1 MYTDNKEVR
10 KRGVTMKR
18 KLWIFIGVF
27 VVLLGGYFLLFRE
40 KSYKVEVEKVN
51 PKIQRLM
58 STDKQHFLT
67 KHEFHTKETAERKD
81 LLKFFIET
89 RLKTDGGFLN
99 NYLPDAE
106 RKDVA
111 TGHELLSESSGL
123 YLRNLAFDTQGRFD
137 NFYKQTKDT
146 FYDGVQFSY
155 RIDEQGNKYNVNASI
170 DDLRIIRSLIEA
182 GGHFKTD
189 QYDQEIK
196 KLGKSFM
203 KTSMKDNILIDFYD
217 SKSKQQS
224 SETSLF
230 YIDLITLGYLYK
242 EFGISADYLQY
253 HYQLIDDGYISDD
266 LPLYQTKFN
275 HQTNKYENNGTLNII
290 ESLLTIVHLSEVGM
304 AKQTSIDFV
313 RKQVQQGTLFNSY
326 DLNGS
331 PVDKNQSA
339 ASYAIA
345 ALIGVA
351 ENDKEL
357 YRAAIT
363 VLNNFQI
370 MDSSSP
376 IYGGFGDKVT
386 KQVYSYN
393 NLMALLAYD
402 F

>member
-1 MYTDNKEVR
+1 
-10 KRGVTMKR
+10 MKR

-67 KHEFHTKETAERKD
+67 KHEFHTKET
-81 LLKFFIET
+81 
-89 RLKTDGGFLN
+89 
-99 NYLPDAE
+99 AE

-230 YIDLITLGYLYK
+230 YI
-242 EFGISADYLQY
+242 
-253 HYQLIDDGYISDD
+253 
-266 LPLYQTKFN
+266 
-275 HQTNKYENNGTLNII
+275 
-290 ESLLTIVHLSEVGM
+290 V
-304 AKQTSIDFV
+304 
-313 RKQVQQGTLFNSY
+313 
-326 DLNGS
+326 
-331 PVDKNQSA
+331 
-339 ASYAIA
+339 
-345 ALIGVA
+345 
-351 ENDKEL
+351 
-357 YRAAIT
+357 
-363 VLNNFQI
+363 
-370 MDSSSP
+370 
-376 IYGGFGDKVT
+376 
-386 KQVYSYN
+386 
-393 NLMALLAYD
+393 
-402 F
+402 

>member
-67 KHEFHTKETAERKD
+67 KHEFHTKET
-81 LLKFFIET
+81 
-89 RLKTDGGFLN
+89 
-99 NYLPDAE
+99 AE

>member
-67 KHEFHTKETAERKD
+67 KHEFHTKET
-81 LLKFFIET
+81 
-89 RLKTDGGFLN
+89 
-99 NYLPDAE
+99 AE

-402 F
+402 FSR

>member
-89 RLKTDGGFLN
+89 RLKTDGGFLT

-326 DLNGS
+326 DLNEW
-331 PVDKNQSA
+331 
-339 ASYAIA
+339 
-345 ALIGVA
+345 L
-351 ENDKEL
+351 L
-357 YRAAIT
+357 Y
-363 VLNNFQI
+363 
-370 MDSSSP
+370 
-376 IYGGFGDKVT
+376 
-386 KQVYSYN
+386 
-393 NLMALLAYD
+393 
-402 F
+402 

>member
-89 RLKTDGGFLN
+89 RLKTDGGFLT

-224 SETSLF
+224 SETSL
-230 YIDLITLGYLYK
+230 
-242 EFGISADYLQY
+242 QY

-266 LPLYQTKFN
+266 LPLYQTEFN